1 MSLSRPALEGT
12 ITNVLSALVIAGAG
26 GFLVVIAFLPQIAEL
41 VQNALVSNLSPT
53 MATVASTALGV
64 GATIFLIT
72 QLPIFLIWL
81 ERKVAAHIQDRL
93 GPMRVGWHGV
103 LQSFADGI
111 KLLFK
116 EDIIVLGADRI
127 LFKLAPFV
135 VVMGAFAAFAVL
147 PWGEGLVVSNLNIGL
162 LYAVAITSFGA
173 IGILRGCRRLRM
185 FGRRRIGMSARLM
198 ICLVLSLRATV
209 ICDGYFFLTIGR
221 GILC

>member
-103 LQSFADGI
+103 LQSFARNRLKNVSADLSSDGI
-111 KLLFK
+111 
-116 EDIIVLGADRI
+116 EAR
-127 LFKLAPFV
+127 
-135 VVMGAFAAFAVL
+135 
-147 PWGEGLVVSNLNIGL
+147 GERKGG
-162 LYAVAITSFGA
+162 G
-173 IGILRGCRRLRM
+173 GEKGKRGGEIMTC
-185 FGRRRIGMSARLM
+185 
-198 ICLVLSLRATV
+198 
-209 ICDGYFFLTIGR
+209 
-221 GILC
+221 

>member
-103 LQSFADGI
+103 LQSFAD
-111 KLLFK
+111 
-116 EDIIVLGADRI
+116 
-127 LFKLAPFV
+127 
-135 VVMGAFAAFAVL
+135 
-147 PWGEGLVVSNLNIGL
+147 
-162 LYAVAITSFGA
+162 
-173 IGILRGCRRLRM
+173 
-185 FGRRRIGMSARLM
+185 
-198 ICLVLSLRATV
+198 
-209 ICDGYFFLTIGR
+209 
-221 GILC
+221 